1 MKPFIQSK
9 LNASKEFICLQR
21 FFDLH
26 GSTKSTETYFKQVHA
41 KKSLKTT
48 LERNVSFSTFKK
60 TL

>member
-26 GSTKSTETYFKQVHA
+26 GSTKIH
-41 KKSLKTT
+41 
-48 LERNVSFSTFKK
+48 RNVFQTSSRQKEFENNTGAKRFFFYI
-60 TL
+60 